1 MMLKQKIYTSLV
13 LAIVLPLTIST
24 ILFSESIKS
33 NADEKLANSELPT
46 ALREV
51 RNAIELELSVP
62 INNSRSI
69 AKNTFVENWL
79 RKGEQEIQLDDFIEY
94 LARIKQDNNAIT
106 SFIVSNETSNYYTN
120 SGIVRQISK
129 NEDEWFYNFINSNKV
144 YELSLDIDKTLGKA
158 AVFINYAI
166 EVDGVRT
173 AIGGVGRSLESMTD
187 LIKSYQI
194 GEAGFVY
201 LVDKTGEIKLHPNKG
216 AIGSKINLSAIK
228 NGKLETVRQNN
239 VNIIISSTP
248 ITSLDWHLVAEIPEE
263 QLYRAINNAINLNL
277 VFGVIIALIG
287 FMLVR
292 VLARQIFSPIEAIT
306 SAVSALTEKDGDLT
320 ARLPENKDNEIG
332 LLAQK
337 FNLFLGH
344 LHNMFEQVSSSAIR
358 VKEISEH
365 VNDKINNAANLADK
379 QSSSTQTVAAAVN
392 EMEMTVQD
400 ISNSASNASESAEIS
415 QSTSVSCSEFV
426 SQTIEQMQAL
436 ESSMGTSVN
445 SVTELSSEIQSITKV
460 LEVIKGISEQTNLL
474 ALNAAIEAARAGEQ
488 GRGFAV
494 VADEVRTLAQRTAE
508 STEQINSM
516 ISSLNSKAEETVSA
530 IELGNKTTSQ
540 TSDRLNETGDT
551 LSTITQEII
560 NLTEMNALVATATR
574 EQTQATSEISQ
585 NIVMISDTAN
595 QTKENMRESAQL
607 CDELDKESKSLQG
620 LMAKFTL

>member
-1 MMLKQKIYTSLV
+1 MLKQKIYTSLV